1 MASFFVIIIR
11 QKIALTRAR
20 QIIISERKNKMKRN
34 TLVKVILLVLVS
46 LFVVSLAACTG
57 GGDDTEKVT
66 IYLDPNGGTLPEG
79 TADEFEVAIGE
90 SIGKLPTPTR
100 GGYDFLGWYED
111 GNERWEVDRRTK
123 AEYEMEIVALWQPM
137 GDLVTVEFTV
147 GPDEELLGD
156 VLFLEVVKGQRVS
169 SVISK
174 LPTATRPDYKF
185 KGWKDASGNT
195 VSLTTQ
201 VNGDLVLSPVWE
213 RIIYCLDGTENHLWN
228 AWQEATEATCT
239 TPAQSSRVCS
249 VCGYTEYNV
258 TQEALGHK
266 FGNWAITATENGMVR
281 SRICVECDEKE
292 ADPLENI
299 AYEKF
304 NTPVVDGSGW
314 GTSLGANLFNGDYT
328 DKPMCG
334 DGKGAF
340 TVTITAKEA
349 TYVDIIS
356 VTGFGS
362 AAYNVVVFFDDGT
375 QKDLGIK
382 SFGSGDSATQSF
394 TVGRAITKIVVS
406 QPSPSNG
413 TDYWSEIAILI
424 VPQ

>member
-1 MASFFVIIIR
+1 MALFFVIIIK
-11 QKIALTRAR
+11 QKIALAWAR

-34 TLVKVILLVLVS
+34 TLFKVILLVLVS

-57 GGDDTEKVT
+57 GSDDTEKVT

-100 GGYDFLGWYED
+100 GGYEFLGWYED

-123 AEYEMEIVALWQPM
+123 AEYEMEIVALWAPK

-156 VLFLEVVKGQRVS
+156 VLFLEIVKGQRVS
-169 SVISK
+169 TVISK

-185 KGWKDASGNT
+185 KGWKDASGNS

-213 RIIYCLDGTENHLWN
+213 RIIYCLDGTENHPWN

-239 TPAQSSRVCS
+239 TPAQSSRVCG
-249 VCGYTEYNV
+249 VCGHTEYNV

-266 FGNWAITATENGMVR
+266 FGNWTIATTDSGMVR

-299 AYEKF
+299 AYGSFK
-304 NTPVVDGSGW
+304 TPVIDGDCW
-314 GTSLGANLFNGDYT
+314 GGDKGANLFDNNYS
-328 DKPMCG
+328 DKPIAA
-334 DGKGAF
+334 KGTGAL
-340 TVTITAKEA
+340 TVTIEAKEA
-349 TYVDIIS
+349 TYVDIIA
-356 VTGFGS
+356 VTGYGS

-375 QKDLGIK
+375 QKDLGVGA
-382 SFGSGDSATQSF
+382 FGSGDSATKPF
-394 TVGRAITKIVVS
+394 NVGKAVTKIVIT

-413 TDYWSEIAILI
+413 SDYWSEIAILV

>member
-1 MASFFVIIIR
+1 
-11 QKIALTRAR
+11 
-20 QIIISERKNKMKRN
+20 MKRN
-34 TLVKVILLVLVS
+34 TLIKVILLVLVS

-57 GGDDTEKVT
+57 GSDDTEKVT
-66 IYLDPNGGTLPEG
+66 IYLDPNGGTLPAG

-100 GGYDFLGWYED
+100 GGYEFLGWYED

-123 AEYEMEIVALWQPM
+123 AEYEMEIVALWAPK
-137 GDLVTVEFTV
+137 GDLVTVEFSV
-147 GPDEELLGD
+147 SEGLGEQ
-156 VLFLEVVKGQRVS
+156 LFGDLFVEVVKGERIS
-169 SVISK
+169 TVISSM
-174 LPTATRPDYKF
+174 PYATRPDYKF
-185 KGWKDASGNT
+185 KGWKDQNNNT
-195 VSLTTQ
+195 ITLTSKID
-201 VNGDLVLSPVWE
+201 GDMVLTPSWE
-213 RIIYCLDGTENHLWN
+213 QIIYCYDGTENHAWN
-228 AWQEATEATCT
+228 AWQEYSEVTCT
-239 TPAQSSRVCS
+239 TPAQSVRSCG
-249 VCGYTEYNV
+249 VCGHTEYNT
-258 TQEALGHK
+258 TQEATGHK
-266 FGNWAITATENGMVR
+266 FGDWAIAATENGMVR
-281 SRICVECDEKE
+281 SRTCVECDEKE

-413 TDYWSEIAILI
+413 TDYWSEIAILV

>member
-1 MASFFVIIIR
+1 
-11 QKIALTRAR
+11 
-20 QIIISERKNKMKRN
+20 MKRN
-34 TLVKVILLVLVS
+34 TLIKVILLVLVS

-57 GGDDTEKVT
+57 GSDDTEKVT
-66 IYLDPNGGTLPEG
+66 IYLDPNGGSLPAG

-100 GGYDFLGWYED
+100 GGYEFLGWYED

-156 VLFLEVVKGQRVS
+156 VLFLEIVKGQRVS
-169 SVISK
+169 TVISK

-185 KGWKDASGNT
+185 KGWKDASGNS

-213 RIIYCLDGTENHLWN
+213 RIIYCLDGTENHPWN

-239 TPAQSSRVCS
+239 TPAQSSRVCG
-249 VCGYTEYNV
+249 VCGHTEYNV

-266 FGNWAITATENGMVR
+266 FGNWAITSTDNGMVR
-281 SRICVECDEKE
+281 SRICAECDEKE
-292 ADPLENI
+292 ADPLQNI
-299 AYEKF
+299 AYQKF
-304 NTPVVDGSGW
+304 NTPVVDGDVWSEA
-314 GTSLGANLFNGDYT
+314 TPGANLFDGDYEMNN
-328 DKPMCG
+328 KKSFA
-334 DGKGAF
+334 GKATGAIVV
-340 TVTITAKEA
+340 TVTAKEA
-349 TYVDIIS
+349 TYVDIIAL
-356 VTGFGS
+356 TGYGS
-362 AAYNVVVFFDDGT
+362 ATYNVVVTYEDGT
-375 QKDLGIK
+375 QEDLGMG
-382 SFGSGDSATQSF
+382 SFGSGEGATKPF
-394 TVGRAITKIVVS
+394 TVGKKITKVVITM
-406 QPSPSNG
+406 PSCSKG
-413 TDYWSEIAILI
+413 TDYWIELSMLV